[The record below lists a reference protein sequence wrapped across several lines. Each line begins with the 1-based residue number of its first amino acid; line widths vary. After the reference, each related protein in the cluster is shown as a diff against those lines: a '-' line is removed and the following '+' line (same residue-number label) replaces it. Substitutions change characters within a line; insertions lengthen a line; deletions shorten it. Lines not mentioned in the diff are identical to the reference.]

1 MATTSSQNNG
11 EGIVRYASGSF
22 LDDAASPADLEIEL
36 GWAPRYFRW
45 INVTDRDEWEWFEG
59 AANGTCLKTVAAG
72 TRTLDTSDAAIA
84 VSGSTVTI
92 ESTAGIEQNKQYRW
106 IALG

>member
-1 MATTSSQNNG
+1 MAVTSSQDNG
-11 EGIVRYASGSF
+11 EGIVRYASGSY
-22 LDDAASPADLEIEL
+22 LDDAASPADATITL
-36 GWAPRYFRW
+36 GWTPRYFRW
-45 INVTDRDEWEWFEG
+45 INVTDRDEWEWFDG
-59 AANGTCLKTVAAG
+59 AASGTTLKTVATG
-72 TRTLDTSDAAIA
+72 TRTLDTSDATIA